1 MRQPSLTS
9 PKLVG
14 TWSRNDDVAKRG
26 SVPQTDTLKSVMLS
40 SLLGPRD
47 LRTPCQLMNKK
58 EKKPLFTLP
67 CLRIE
72 SGTAVVRRGLA
83 AQAS

>member
-9 PKLVG
+9 PKFVG
-14 TWSRNDDVAKRG
+14 TWSRNDDVAKHG
-26 SVPQTDTLKSVMLS
+26 SVPQTDTLKSVRLS
-40 SLLGPRD
+40 SLLGQRD

-58 EKKPLFTLP
+58 EKKPLFTLT

-72 SGTAVVRRGLA
+72 SRTAMVRWDLA